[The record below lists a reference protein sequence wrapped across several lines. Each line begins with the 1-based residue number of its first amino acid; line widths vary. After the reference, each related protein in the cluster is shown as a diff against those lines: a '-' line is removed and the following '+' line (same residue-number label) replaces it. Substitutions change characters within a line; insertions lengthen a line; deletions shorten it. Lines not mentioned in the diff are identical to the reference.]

1 MFDYPTPPFPLQE
14 QPIPGHT
21 GSMRPIPDH
30 GELSYKGSNR
40 LEDMRAVIA
49 GGDSGIGRAVTI
61 AYAREGADILI
72 AYLNEDEMPEKRNG
86 SLKGRGESGT
96 ARRRYPAARAVPLDY

>member
-1 MFDYPTPPFPLQE
+1 MSDCL
-14 QPIPGHT
+14 GHT

-30 GELSYKGSNR
+30 GELSCKGSNR

-61 AYAREGADILI
+61 AYAREGA
-72 AYLNEDEMPEKRNG
+72 EDDATDK
-86 SLKGRGESGT
+86 
-96 ARRRYPAARAVPLDY
+96 DC